1 MSNKIGHTGA
11 FPINKPES
19 APDSWDMTTNRVLSL
34 IIGTVI
40 FLAACTSTDNATRE
54 AASESVTTTTTTA
67 AVAGGEGNPALT
79 GDTEGISSPPAGI
92 ASTNDDTPDV
102 VSDPSSTTTPEAP
115 DATVPEENDGAPL
128 DEPRLCLSPEL
139 LQTHYVDVAADDTD
153 GGLNVREL
161 PGVENAVVATL
172 PRGTEVS
179 TLEGCSAVGATDWWQ
194 VTTTDGDTTGWVS
207 KDFLSETFVATPGLG
222 QFVTDTENVD
232 LTAETLDEL
241 IAAIADSYGF
251 DDDRVIT
258 LVGEAQIAD
267 AVGGEVTYDITG
279 LKDDS
284 VNGFR
289 VNINFLFE
297 KSEPDALEIIG
308 FRAVG
313 ITNWALCSRGVTDDG
328 LCI

>member
-1 MSNKIGHTGA
+1 MAN
-11 FPINKPES
+11 
-19 APDSWDMTTNRVLSL
+19 NRILSL
-34 IIGTVI
+34 IVGAVI
-40 FLAACTSTDNATRE
+40 FLTACSTTEDTTNQATS
-54 AASESVTTTTTTA
+54 SESLNPTTTVV
-67 AVAGGEGNPALT
+67 AVAEPVGGQDLIEGETPLDPEEVSTPPEGIALT
-79 GDTEGISSPPAGI
+79 DDSTPDATDDSP
-92 ASTNDDTPDV
+92 STTVPDTPE
-102 VSDPSSTTTPEAP
+102 T
-115 DATVPEENDGAPL
+115 TVPEENDGAPL
-128 DEPRLCLSPEL
+128 VEPRLCFAPEL
-139 LQTHYVDVAADDTD
+139 LQSHYVDVAADDTD

-207 KDFLSETFVATPGLG
+207 SDFLSETFVATPGLG

-258 LVGEAQIAD
+258 LVDEVQIAD

-289 VNINFLFE
+289 VNINFFFE

-313 ITNWALCSRGVTDDG
+313 ITNWPLCSRGVTDDG